1 LTVTPKTSS
10 DLAAGPS
17 GWVTTDIT
25 VADVGAARSENG
37 VSVQQKTASVPV
49 SGAKK
54 FLRVEAVQQ

>member
-1 LTVTPKTSS
+1 M
-10 DLAAGPS
+10 
-17 GWVTTDIT
+17 TTDIT

>member
-1 LTVTPKTSS
+1 
-10 DLAAGPS
+10 
-17 GWVTTDIT
+17 VTTGVI
-25 VADVGAARSENG
+25 VADVGTARTVKG